1 MLTGIQVSVLVTI
14 HSERLLERFVFL
26 LQLIMQKRFTELQRR
41 YILST
46 HNNFNSL
53 IIFWKHFM
61 ERFNHNYVMY
71 VHVYPLL

>member
-1 MLTGIQVSVLVTI
+1 MLTGIQVSVLVNI
-14 HSERLLERFVFL
+14 RRERLLERFVFL

-53 IIFWKHFM
+53 IIF
-61 ERFNHNYVMY
+61 
-71 VHVYPLL
+71 